1 MIQYI
6 IVDGIEEQEQKV
18 MINELEEILETKE
31 IQVVMMKDIESV
43 QLKNGEETY
52 LLTHN
57 YEASVGKLPA
67 SLAEHI
73 ASAMASDVELPCFYE
88 FGKNIRISRDV
99 DLGMDIKLGNNVS
112 LSRYSNISHD
122 STVGDDC
129 QIGYRATVGGGCHL
143 GNRVTIKFGAV
154 LKEETTVGDDAYIE
168 TAAVVL
174 KDVDANAKV
183 MGNPARMMR

>member
-1 MIQYI
+1 
-6 IVDGIEEQEQKV
+6 
-18 MINELEEILETKE
+18 
-31 IQVVMMKDIESV
+31 
-43 QLKNGEETY
+43 
-52 LLTHN
+52 
-57 YEASVGKLPA
+57 
-67 SLAEHI
+67 
-73 ASAMASDVELPCFYE
+73 
-88 FGKNIRISRDV
+88 
-99 DLGMDIKLGNNVS
+99 MDIKLGNNVS

-143 GNRVTIKFGAV
+143 VNRVTIKSGAV